1 MIESR
6 NIQYNQHS
14 VAAVR
19 AAATTVIETGHMYRP
34 LSLFV
39 GLRYTAARRG
49 NHFISFISLVSML
62 GLMLGVAA
70 LILVLS
76 VMNGFDR
83 ELRQRILGMVP
94 HATLGAYGDEGL
106 DGWQELATEIRL
118 EPGVAG
124 VAPFVQAQGMLTSY
138 GRVQGV
144 QVNGIGP
151 RVENEVSIISDH
163 MQQGETG
170 LLQAG
175 EYNIVLGELLA
186 RFLGVSVGDKVTLVL
201 PEASVSVAGVVPRMK
216 RFTVAGLFSVGAE
229 LDANLAYIHIDD
241 AARLK
246 RMQPGRVDG
255 LRLKLDDLFKAPEL
269 ARRVAMAQ
277 ERPFYV
283 SDWTRTHGNLFQ
295 AIQMEKR
302 MIALLLLLIVF
313 VAAFNIVSTLVMVV
327 TDKRSDIAILRTMGA
342 TPASILRIFMVQGV
356 LIGFIGT
363 ALGVGLGVTLAL
375 TVTDLVA
382 WVERMLGIQFL
393 SSEVYFISYLPSE
406 LVWSDVGLIT
416 SAALLIS
423 FVATLYPAWRASRTQ
438 PAEALRYE

>member
-1 MIESR
+1 
-6 NIQYNQHS
+6 
-14 VAAVR
+14 
-19 AAATTVIETGHMYRP
+19 MYRP

-39 GLRYTAARRG
+39 GLRYTASRRG

-94 HATLGAYGDEGL
+94 HATLSAYGDEGL
-106 DGWQELATEIRL
+106 DQWQGLADQVRP
-118 EPGVAG
+118 EPGIAG

-144 QVNGIGP
+144 LVNGIDP
-151 RVENEVSIISDH
+151 QFEREVSIIGDH
-163 MQQGETG
+163 MQQGAIEQ
-170 LLQAG
+170 LQAG

-186 RFLGVSVGDKVTLVL
+186 RYLGANVGDKVTLVL

-216 RFTVAGLFSVGAE
+216 RFTVAGVFSVGAE
-229 LDANLAYIHIDD
+229 LDANLAYVHIQD

-246 RMQPGRVDG
+246 RLQDGRVDG
-255 LRLKLDDLFKAPEL
+255 LRLKLNDLFQAPMR
-269 ARRVAMAQ
+269 ARQIA
-277 ERPFYV
+277 ERQDRPLYV

-356 LIGFIGT
+356 LIGVIGT

-382 WVERMLGIQFL
+382 WIEQILGIQFL
-393 SSEVYFISYLPSE
+393 SAEVYFISYLPSE
-406 LVWSDVGLIT
+406 LIWSDVGLIT
-416 SAALLIS
+416 VAALLIS

>member
-1 MIESR
+1 
-6 NIQYNQHS
+6 
-14 VAAVR
+14 
-19 AAATTVIETGHMYRP
+19 MYRP

-39 GLRYTAARRG
+39 GLRYTASRRG

-94 HATLGAYGDEGL
+94 HATLAAYGDEGFA
-106 DGWQELATEIRL
+106 DWQDLAEAVRL
-118 EPGVAG
+118 QQGIAG
-124 VAPFVQAQGMLTSY
+124 VAPFVQAQGMLTSH

-144 QVNGIGP
+144 QVNGIDP
-151 RVENEVSIISDH
+151 AIESDVSIIADH
-163 MQQGETG
+163 MQHGDIG
-170 LLQAG
+170 SLQVG
-175 EYNIVLGELLA
+175 EYNIILGELLA
-186 RFLGVSVGDKVTLVL
+186 RFLGVHVGDKVTLVL
-201 PEASVSVAGVVPRMK
+201 PEASVSVAGVVPRLK
-216 RFTVAGLFSVGAE
+216 RFTVTGLFSVGAE
-229 LDANLAYIHIDD
+229 LDANLAYIHIED

-246 RMQPGRVDG
+246 RMQSGYVDG
-255 LRLKLDDLFKAPEL
+255 LRLKLDDLFQAPQL
-269 ARRVAMAQ
+269 VRDIALSQ
-277 ERPFYV
+277 QRPLYV

-342 TPASILRIFMVQGV
+342 TPAGILRIFMVQGI
-356 LIGFIGT
+356 LIGLIGT
-363 ALGVGLGVTLAL
+363 ALGGVLGVTLAL

-393 SSEVYFISYLPSE
+393 SAEVYFISYLPSE
-406 LVWSDVGLIT
+406 LVWADVGLIT

-423 FVATLYPAWRASRTQ
+423 FIATLYPAWRASRTQ